1 MIWKQL
7 SIAAALLAVLTLAA
21 EMQTVKDISY
31 YPADAPANGNVDYRN
46 ERCKLDVCYP
56 DDVKNFPTVIW
67 FHGGGLTGGNKHIPV
82 ELKDQKIAVVAV
94 NYRLSGKNGT
104 VCPDYLNDAA
114 AATAWTFK
122 NIAQY
127 GGDPQK
133 IYISGHSAGGYLA
146 AMIAFDKHY
155 LALYGEDPDKLA
167 AIMPVSGQMTTH
179 FRIIDER
186 NAAKPGQSMLQVD
199 EFAPIYHAR
208 KDTPPVY
215 LFVGDP
221 AIEFPARVEE
231 NAFCAARFTKIA
243 KNTNVKFISFPG
255 KDHGSCIKPSLEEMA
270 KIINDVK

>member
-1 MIWKQL
+1 MLK
-7 SIAAALLAVLTLAA
+7 SLLTACMLLTVFTLTA

-31 YPADAPANGNVDYRN
+31 YPTDAPASGNVDYRG

-67 FHGGGLTGGNKHIPV
+67 FHGGGLTGGEKHIPA
-82 ELKDQKIAVVAV
+82 ELKAQKIAVVAV

-104 VCPDYLNDAA
+104 MCPDYLNDAA
-114 AATAWTFK
+114 AATAWTLK
-122 NIAQY
+122 NIARY
-127 GGDPQK
+127 GGDPKK

-146 AMIAFDKHY
+146 AMIALDKRY
-155 LALYGEDPDKLA
+155 LALYGEAPDKLA

-179 FRIIDER
+179 FQIINER
-186 NAAKPGQSMLQVD
+186 NAAKPGQPSLQVD
-199 EFAPIYHAR
+199 EFAPIYYAR
-208 KDTPPVY
+208 KDTPVIY

-243 KNTNVKFISFPG
+243 KNPNVKLVSFPG
-255 KDHGSCIKPSLEEMA
+255 KDHGTCIKPSLEEMA
-270 KIINDVK
+270 RIINEAK